1 MRRILAAVL
10 SLGILVTAGVA
21 SAAGSLEISHSVM
34 SGGGGKTSAGDYTL
48 SATIGQPITGR
59 AVVGSTD
66 LCAGFWCGLARYDL
80 FLPLVLRS

>member
-1 MRRILAAVL
+1 MKRTLAAVVL
-10 SLGILVTAGVA
+10 LGILVTAGVA
-21 SAAGSLEISHSVM
+21 SAAGALSM
-34 SGGGGKTSAGDYTL
+34 SRGVIAGGGGKTSAGDYTL

-80 FLPLVLRS
+80 FLPLILRN